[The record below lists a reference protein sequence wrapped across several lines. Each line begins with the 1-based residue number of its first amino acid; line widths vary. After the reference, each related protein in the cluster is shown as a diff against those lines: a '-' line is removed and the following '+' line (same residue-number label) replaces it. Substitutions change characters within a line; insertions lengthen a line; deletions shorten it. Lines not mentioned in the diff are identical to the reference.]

1 MGSVF
6 VKLLIFGCYR
16 ILTASISD
24 YIVEKKKYPTNMNN
38 GFYWGL
44 LLGIVGVIV
53 CLCKPDYQPPKKS
66 QSHYG
71 GGYKPYGS
79 SSKSSGGSSKPSSG
93 GHKSSGGSSKSS
105 SGGHKSSG
113 GSSKPSSGGHKSS
126 GRSSKSSSGGH
137 KSSGGNSSVKQPAI
151 SQQEFVLKL
160 GKLTNVEDI
169 PIVSSEKNKKL
180 ASDARS
186 YRKKKKRSYTTV
198 YSNETINIDLG
209 WSENLAELLE
219 ATEIIYT
226 NAEMNCRKKLLS
238 ERFDYY
244 INLHFRS
251 FTAADLCHAKL
262 EEISPHDREYR
273 KIVSRLNDKNDFLRV
288 DKATYDQLVSLRNT
302 TGDICNL
309 LKQRRDQLNI
319 QTGLIRD
326 KIRDEC
332 GKRGKDWYDKLM
344 AKVGK

>member
-66 QSHYG
+66 QSPFG

-79 SSKSSGGSSKPSSG
+79 GYKSSGG
-93 GHKSSGGSSKSS
+93 
-105 SGGHKSSG
+105 
-113 GSSKPSSGGHKSS
+113 
-126 GRSSKSSSGGH
+126 SSKSSSGGH